1 MLLQEP
7 KPKKKNIDFSRK
19 KLTETSLIVALGAVI
34 ILAGTY
40 VPFLGFLG
48 IFSSLP
54 VIIAAYRNGVSYGL
68 MASFTLTVIL
78 SLFTH
83 PLNAAMLLLIFFIP
97 GVCMG
102 FFISEKREPFD
113 SIFSAFVAMVFTGI
127 LSLQVISSF
136 IGIDIMGF
144 FTQSFT
150 EAVNLQYDILKDVP
164 NIQLV
169 DPKVLIST
177 ATMLLPSFIIGGAM
191 VLSFLNYYMSAV
203 VIRRLGEKRKLGSLL
218 EFSLPGNV
226 SLGIL
231 IIYLLTLISGSMN
244 FAYYE
249 SLAANITVVFVLL
262 FFLQGAAVIAYFL
275 QNLNLSKPV
284 KTVVVIVLV
293 ILAPISSL
301 VAIIGLGD
309 SIFNFRRLKR

>member
-1 MLLQEP
+1 MQQP

-19 KLTETSLIVALGAVI
+19 KMVDTSLIVALGAVI
-34 ILAGTY
+34 ILIGTY

-48 IFSSLP
+48 VFSALP
-54 VIIAAYRNGVSYGL
+54 VIIASYRNGVSYGL

-83 PLNAAMLLLIFFIP
+83 PINAVTLLLIFFIP

-102 FFISEKREPFD
+102 FFISEKRGPFD
-113 SIFSAFVAMVFTGI
+113 SIFSAFVAMVFTGVA
-127 LSLQVISSF
+127 SLQVFSYF
-136 IGIDIMGF
+136 IGIDVISF
-144 FTQSFT
+144 FTTNFT

-164 NIQLV
+164 NVQLV

-177 ATMLLPSFIIGGAM
+177 ATMLIPSFIIGGAM

-226 SLGIL
+226 SFGIL
-231 IIYLLTLISGSMN
+231 IIYLLTLISGYMD

-249 SLAANITVVFVLL
+249 SLAANITVIFILL
-262 FFLQGAAVIAYFL
+262 FFLQGLAVIAYFL
-275 QNLNLSKPV
+275 QNLKLSKPV
-284 KTVVVIVLV
+284 KTIIVAVLV
-293 ILAPISSL
+293 LLAPVSSFF
-301 VAIIGLGD
+301 AIIGIAD
-309 SIFNFRRLKR
+309 TIFNFRRLKR